1 MPKQKRW
8 TIKRNMDQA
17 ITHLD
22 KAIDNLA
29 LAGHEFEA
37 PHPDMYHHFAG
48 IITGLDMLKS
58 SVNTLKDSI

>member
-1 MPKQKRW
+1 
-8 TIKRNMDQA
+8 MDQA

-29 LAGHEFEA
+29 LAGHEFEI
-37 PHPDMYHHFAG
+37 PHPDMYQHFAG